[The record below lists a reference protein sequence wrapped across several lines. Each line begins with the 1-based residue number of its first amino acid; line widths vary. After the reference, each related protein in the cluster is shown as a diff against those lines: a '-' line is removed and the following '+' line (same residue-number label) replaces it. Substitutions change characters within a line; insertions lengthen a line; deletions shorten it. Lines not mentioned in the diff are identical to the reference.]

1 MYFDPIKYQKTLKS
15 FRNLN
20 ESVELE
26 EETTEE
32 QPKSKL
38 SEIKAN
44 LSPDEAEQLDEYV
57 DALKEIKKSIKV
69 LIQKGMKGKQEPK
82 EMDEVGGDMI
92 HQIKYV

>member
-1 MYFDPIKYQKTLKS
+1 MYIDPVKYQKTLNS

-26 EETTEE
+26 EATKE

-44 LSPDEAEQLDEYV
+44 LLPEEAEQLEEYL
-57 DALKEIKKSIKV
+57 DALKEIKKSVKK
-69 LIQKGMKGKQEPK
+69 LIQKGMKGKKPQ
-82 EMDEVGGDMI
+82 EMDEVGGDMM
-92 HQIKYV
+92 HQTKYV

>member
-1 MYFDPIKYQKTLKS
+1 MYFDPVKYQKTLKS

-44 LSPDEAEQLDEYV
+44 LLPEEAEQLEEYL
-57 DALKEIKKSIKV
+57 DALKEIKKSVKK
-69 LIQKGMKGKQEPK
+69 LIQKGMKGKKPQ
-82 EMDEVGGDMI
+82 EMDETGGDMM
-92 HQIKYV
+92 HQTKYV